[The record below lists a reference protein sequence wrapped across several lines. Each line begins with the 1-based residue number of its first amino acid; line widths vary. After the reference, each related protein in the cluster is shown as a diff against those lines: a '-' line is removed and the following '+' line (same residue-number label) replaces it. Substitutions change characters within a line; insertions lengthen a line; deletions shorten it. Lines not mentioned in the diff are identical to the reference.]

1 MARVRV
7 VTDST
12 AHFGPGVIEK
22 LGVTV
27 LPLRIHLGAETLTD
41 GPDLDK
47 EMFFRQMARSPLPPR
62 SVPPPVEVFEQ
73 AYKELSQTTDHILSL
88 FVSSSLND
96 ACAVARQAANRLLGR
111 CEIAVIDSQTVSVG
125 LGILVKAA
133 AEAAAEGQ
141 SLDDIERLI
150 RAMIQRIYVVFF
162 AETLDYLEREG
173 RIRPAQ
179 ALLGTMLN
187 IKPFLTMDE
196 GVLIPI
202 EKVRSRDKAVDK
214 LFEFVSEFSG
224 IEQIAILQSTPR
236 PTQET
241 KLLLERLG
249 MIFPGLEAPIVV
261 YGPTL
266 ASHLGLGA
274 LGVIVF
280 EREEGLL

>member
-12 AHFGPGVIEK
+12 AHFPGVIEK
-22 LGVTV
+22 LDVTV
-27 LPLRIHLGAETLTD
+27 LPIRIQLGAEIFAD
-41 GPDLDK
+41 GPGLDN
-47 EMFFRQMARSPLPPR
+47 EMFFRQMARSSLPPR
-62 SVPPPVEVFEQ
+62 SVPPPVEVLEKVFR
-73 AYKELSQTTDHILSL
+73 ELNQTTDHILAL
-88 FVSSSLND
+88 FVSSSLSD
-96 ACAVARQAANRLLGR
+96 AYVVARQAANRLLGR

-141 SLDDIERLI
+141 SLDGIVHLI
-150 RAMIQRIYVVFF
+150 RGMIQRIYVVFF
-162 AETLDYLEREG
+162 VETLDYLEREG

-179 ALLGTMLN
+179 ALLGTMLG
-187 IKPFLTMDE
+187 IKPFLTMDGGE
-196 GVLIPI
+196 LIPM

-214 LFEFVSEFSG
+214 LFEFLSEFSG

-249 MIFPGLEAPIVV
+249 MIFPGLKVPIVV

-280 EREEGLL
+280 EREEGSL

>member
-12 AHFGPGVIEK
+12 AHLDPEVVERLDI
-22 LGVTV
+22 TV
-27 LPLRIHLGAETLTD
+27 LPMQIRLGAETFTD

-47 EMFFRQMARSPLPPR
+47 EMFFRQMAHSPVPPR
-62 SVPPPVEVFEQ
+62 SKPASVDLFERTY
-73 AYKELSQTTDHILSL
+73 AELNQTADHILSL
-88 FVSSSLND
+88 HVSRSLSD
-96 ACAVARQAANRLLGR
+96 VCTVARQAADRLLGR
-111 CEIAVIDSQTVSVG
+111 CEIMVIDSQTVSVG
-125 LGILVKAA
+125 LGILVRAA

-141 SLDDIERLI
+141 SLDDIVRLI
-150 RAMIQRIYVVFF
+150 RSMIQRIYVVFF
-162 AETLDYLEREG
+162 VETLDYLEREG

-179 ALLGTMLN
+179 ALLGAMLN

-196 GVLIPI
+196 GELIPM

-214 LFEFVSEFSG
+214 LLEFVSEFSY
-224 IEQIAILQSTPR
+224 IEQIAVLQSSPL
-236 PTQET
+236 PTEET
-241 KLLLERLG
+241 KLLLERLNI
-249 MIFPGLEAPIVV
+249 IFPGLETPIVV

-280 EREEGLL
+280 EKEEGAL

>member
-12 AHFGPGVIEK
+12 AHFPGVIEK
-22 LGVTV
+22 LNVTV
-27 LPLRIHLGAETLTD
+27 LPTRIQLGAEIFAD
-41 GPDLDK
+41 GPGWDS
-47 EMFFRQMARSPLPPR
+47 EMFFRQMARSSLPPR
-62 SVPPPVEVFEQ
+62 SVPPSVEALEKVFR
-73 AYKELSQTTDHILSL
+73 ELNQTTDHILAL
-88 FVSSSLND
+88 FVSSSLSD
-96 ACAVARQAANRLLGR
+96 AYVVARQAANRLLGR

-133 AEAAAEGQ
+133 AEAAAKGQ
-141 SLDDIERLI
+141 SLDGIVRLI
-150 RAMIQRIYVVFF
+150 RGMIQRIYVVFF
-162 AETLDYLEREG
+162 VETLDYLEREG

-179 ALLGTMLN
+179 ALLGTLLG
-187 IKPFLTMDE
+187 IKPFLTMDGGE
-196 GVLIPI
+196 LIPM

-214 LFEFVSEFSG
+214 LFEFLSEFSD

-249 MIFPGLEAPIVV
+249 MIFPDLKVPIVV

-280 EREEGLL
+280 EREEGSL

>member
-12 AHFGPGVIEK
+12 AHFPGGIEK
-22 LGVTV
+22 LDVTV
-27 LPLRIHLGAETLTD
+27 LPMRIQLGSEIFAD
-41 GPDLDK
+41 GPGLDN
-47 EMFFRQMARSPLPPR
+47 EMFFRQMARSSLPPR
-62 SVPPPVEVFEQ
+62 GVPPSVEVLEKVFR
-73 AYKELSQTTDHILSL
+73 ELNQTTDHILAL
-88 FVSSSLND
+88 FVSSSLSD
-96 ACAVARQAANRLLGR
+96 AHVVARQAANRLLGR

-141 SLDDIERLI
+141 SLDGIVRLI
-150 RAMIQRIYVVFF
+150 RGMIQRIYVVFF
-162 AETLDYLEREG
+162 VETLDYLEREG

-187 IKPFLTMDE
+187 IKPFLTMDGGE
-196 GVLIPI
+196 LIPM
-202 EKVRSRDKAVDK
+202 EKVRSREKAVDK
-214 LFEFVSEFSG
+214 LFEFLSEFSD
-224 IEQIAILQSTPR
+224 IEQIAVLQSTPR

-249 MIFPGLEAPIVV
+249 MIFPGLKVPIVV

-280 EREEGLL
+280 EREEGSL

>member
-12 AHFGPGVIEK
+12 AYLDPEVVRR
-22 LGVTV
+22 LGITV
-27 LPLRIHLGAETLTD
+27 LPMQIQLGTETFTD
-41 GPDLDK
+41 GPGFDT
-47 EMFFRQMARSPLPPR
+47 EMFFRQMARVSVPPR
-62 SVPPPVEVFEQ
+62 GLPPPVEVFQRTYE
-73 AYKELSQTTDHILSL
+73 ELNKTTDRILSL
-88 FVSSSLND
+88 HVSASLGD
-96 ACAVARQAANRLLGR
+96 ACAAARQAANRLLGR
-111 CEIAVIDSQTVSVG
+111 CEISVIDSQTVSVG

-141 SLDDIERLI
+141 SLEQIERLI
-150 RAMIQRIYVVFF
+150 RNMIQRIYVVFF
-162 AETLDYLEREG
+162 VETLDYLEREG

-196 GVLIPI
+196 GELIPM
-202 EKVRSRDKAVDK
+202 EKVRYRDKAVDK
-214 LFEFVSEFSG
+214 LYEFVAEFSD
-224 IEQIAILQSTPR
+224 IEQLAILQSTPYR
-236 PTQET
+236 AEET
-241 KLLLERLG
+241 KLLLERLDLT
-249 MIFPGLEAPIVV
+249 FPGLEVPIVV

-280 EREEGLL
+280 EKEEGAL

>member
-22 LGVTV
+22 LDVTV
-27 LPLRIHLGAETLTD
+27 LPMRIQLGADIFAD
-41 GPDLDK
+41 GPGLDN
-47 EMFFRQMARSPLPPR
+47 EMFFRQMARSSLPPR
-62 SVPPPVEVFEQ
+62 SVPPSVEVLEKVFR
-73 AYKELSQTTDHILSL
+73 ELNQTTDHILAL
-88 FVSSSLND
+88 FVSSSLSD
-96 ACAVARQAANRLLGR
+96 AYVVARQAANRLLGR

-141 SLDDIERLI
+141 PLDGIVRLI
-150 RAMIQRIYVVFF
+150 RGMIQRIYVVFF
-162 AETLDYLEREG
+162 VETLDYLEREG

-179 ALLGTMLN
+179 ALLGTMLG

-196 GVLIPI
+196 GELIPM
-202 EKVRSRDKAVDK
+202 EKVCSRDKAVDK
-214 LFEFVSEFSG
+214 LFEFLSEFSD

-249 MIFPGLEAPIVV
+249 MILPGLKVPIVV

-280 EREEGLL
+280 EREEGSL

>member
-22 LGVTV
+22 LDVTV
-27 LPLRIHLGAETLTD
+27 LPIRIQLGADIFAD
-41 GPDLDK
+41 GPGLDN

-62 SVPPPVEVFEQ
+62 SLPPPVEVLEKVFR
-73 AYKELSQTTDHILSL
+73 ELNQTTDHILAL
-88 FVSSSLND
+88 FVSRSLSD
-96 ACAVARQAANRLLGR
+96 VYVVARQAANRLLGR

-133 AEAAAEGQ
+133 AEAAAKGQ
-141 SLDDIERLI
+141 SLDGIVRLI
-150 RAMIQRIYVVFF
+150 RGMIQRIYVVFF
-162 AETLDYLEREG
+162 VETLDYLEREG

-179 ALLGTMLN
+179 ALLGTLLG
-187 IKPFLTMDE
+187 IKPFLTMDGGE
-196 GVLIPI
+196 LIPM

-214 LFEFVSEFSG
+214 LFEFLSEFSD

-249 MIFPGLEAPIVV
+249 MIFPDLKVPIVV

-280 EREEGLL
+280 EREEGSL

>member
-12 AHFGPGVIEK
+12 AHFPGVIEK
-22 LGVTV
+22 LDVTV
-27 LPLRIHLGAETLTD
+27 LPTRIQLGAEIFAD
-41 GPDLDK
+41 GPGWDS
-47 EMFFRQMARSPLPPR
+47 EMFFRQMARSSLPPR
-62 SVPPPVEVFEQ
+62 SVPPSVEDLEKVFR
-73 AYKELSQTTDHILSL
+73 ELNQTTDHILAL
-88 FVSSSLND
+88 FVSSSLSD
-96 ACAVARQAANRLLGR
+96 AYVVARQAANRLLGR

-141 SLDDIERLI
+141 SLDGIVRLI
-150 RAMIQRIYVVFF
+150 RGMIRRIYVVFF
-162 AETLDYLEREG
+162 VETLDYLEREG

-179 ALLGTMLN
+179 ALLGTMLG

-196 GVLIPI
+196 GELVPM

-214 LFEFVSEFSG
+214 LFEFLSEFSD

-249 MIFPGLEAPIVV
+249 MIFPGLKVPIVV

-280 EREEGLL
+280 EREEGSL